1 MPAISPRRRDAL
13 REIDVE
19 RARERLV
26 AQPCSELLGVAGQ
39 GDVVAPLAHPAGD
52 RAAKHEFYV
61 GLEQPAVVCVLGA
74 EGRLARVGDAYPLAV
89 ADHVTLDV
97 PHGFE
102 RLKSPGGGLRRGIE
116 SVAEGRTRHLRL
128 GQAAGEPTC
137 FRAAI
142 AAGSGSAVDVAS
154 AMSGNGNP
162 ARKRVTDVRCIPKT
176 LTGFAVGRRS
186 DALEVR

>member
-1 MPAISPRRRDAL
+1 
-13 REIDVE
+13 
-19 RARERLV
+19 
-26 AQPCSELLGVAGQ
+26 
-39 GDVVAPLAHPAGD
+39 VAPLAHPAGD

-61 GLEQPAVVCVLGA
+61 GLEQPAVVCVLGGA

-128 GQAAGEPTC
+128 GQAAGEPDVFQGRDRGRVGVRRRRRFCHVRKWESRTQKSNGC
-137 FRAAI
+137 EMHPKNVNRI
-142 AAGSGSAVDVAS
+142 CSGPS
-154 AMSGNGNP
+154 
-162 ARKRVTDVRCIPKT
+162 I
-176 LTGFAVGRRS
+176 GRSRS
-186 DALEVR
+186 